1 MTIVIRC
8 VDIDDIIVKVHEFF
22 LGFINVEDTS
32 GLGLFKRLEDVLIEL
47 HLNIDDIRGQ
57 GYDNGSNMK
66 GKHQGVQKRL
76 LDVNPR
82 AFYIPCGCHSLN
94 LVICDIA
101 KSCDQAKDFFGYLQ
115 KIYTLF
121 SGSTQ
126 RWDLLK
132 TFVKNLTPKPLSTTR
147 WESRIESVRAI
158 KNQVVEFRDAL
169 VELSITE
176 KHDQIG
182 RIEAKGLWRSTL
194 EDFEFLISLCIWY
207 KLLDKVNR
215 VSKLLQQ
222 EDMEIDDAIT
232 RLKELIIYFEN
243 VRECGFEDLME
254 EARTLA
260 HKVGIDP
267 VFVQKRVSRRPKKF
281 DEGVNDYA
289 DGNQS
294 LEDKFRITYFLRI
307 IDQTLTSLRDWFEQ
321 LERFEELFGFLF
333 NGKFKSVSE
342 EQLRQDCT
350 KLENFLK
357 HNQQMDID
365 GDALFKELINL
376 KTILPAEVKRSI
388 DILNFTRSFWEAG
401 CFQNVGIVYRI
412 LLTIPVTVASVERSF
427 SKLKLIKTYLRSTMS
442 QERLNGL
449 AMISIEKEC
458 LEQLEYDDLIEN
470 FASKNAR
477 RSMFS

>member
-1 MTIVIRC
+1 MDENRWKVFSQSNAKINKEIGGSLSIFV
-8 VDIDDIIVKVHEFF
+8 DIIVKVHEFF

-66 GKHQGVQKRL
+66 
-76 LDVNPR
+76 
-82 AFYIPCGCHSLN
+82 
-94 LVICDIA
+94 
-101 KSCDQAKDFFGYLQ
+101 
-115 KIYTLF
+115 
-121 SGSTQ
+121 
-126 RWDLLK
+126 
-132 TFVKNLTPKPLSTTR
+132 
-147 WESRIESVRAI
+147 
-158 KNQVVEFRDAL
+158 
-169 VELSITE
+169 E
-176 KHDQIG
+176 KHDQIR
-182 RIEAKGLWRSTL
+182 RIEAKGLWMSVL

-232 RLKELIIYFEN
+232 RFKELIIYFEN
-243 VRECGFEDLME
+243 IRECGFEDLME

-260 HKVGIDP
+260 RKFGIDL

-307 IDQTLTSLRDWFEQ
+307 IDQALTSLRDRFEQ

-342 EQLRQDCT
+342 EKLRQDCT

-376 KTILPAEVKRSI
+376 KTILPVEVKRSI
-388 DILNFTRSFWEAG
+388 DILNFTRSLWEAG

-412 LLTIPVTVASVERSF
+412 LLTIPVTVASAERSF